1 MNVKAWADQ
10 GLILDLTDTI
20 NSSPYAAD
28 YKQDYFTPF
37 KDADGKIYGFPVLT
51 GGTCTV
57 VVYDS
62 AAWEAAGYDKFPE
75 TWDDVEAAI
84 PKLQDAGYQEAIAFG
99 NNAQWQMNSCFLST
113 LGDRYTGKDWFQ
125 SMINKGGASFEDP
138 EFVAAL
144 TETQRLFKDTDIF
157 NKDFNAISN
166 EDAREYYISG
176 DAPAFIGGNWDVS
189 YIQASLEGTDLYDT
203 TKFAVLPQPADAT
216 YDADSQNIGLGYAV
230 AINAKLKDDPDKL
243 AAAINLAE
251 YITGPEFA
259 SFVAD
264 KYALGGLTTVSDVD
278 LSKFDQ
284 FTQDFYNYSYVDTT
298 PCEIY
303 DSYLSSDIWSVVN
316 TDLQDM
322 VNGDKT
328 PEEVAAD
335 AQAAYEAN
343 Y

>member
-75 TWDDVEAAI
+75 TWEDVEAAV

-125 SMINKGGASFEDP
+125 SMINKGGASF
-138 EFVAAL
+138 
-144 TETQRLFKDTDIF
+144 
-157 NKDFNAISN
+157 
-166 EDAREYYISG
+166 
-176 DAPAFIGGNWDVS
+176 
-189 YIQASLEGTDLYDT
+189 
-203 TKFAVLPQPADAT
+203 
-216 YDADSQNIGLGYAV
+216 
-230 AINAKLKDDPDKL
+230 
-243 AAAINLAE
+243 
-251 YITGPEFA
+251 
-259 SFVAD
+259 
-264 KYALGGLTTVSDVD
+264 
-278 LSKFDQ
+278 
-284 FTQDFYNYSYVDTT
+284 
-298 PCEIY
+298 
-303 DSYLSSDIWSVVN
+303 
-316 TDLQDM
+316 
-322 VNGDKT
+322 
-328 PEEVAAD
+328 
-335 AQAAYEAN
+335 
-343 Y
+343 

>member
-1 MNVKAWADQ
+1 M
-10 GLILDLTDTI
+10 LFR
-20 NSSPYAAD
+20 S
-28 YKQDYFTPF
+28 
-37 KDADGKIYGFPVLT
+37 
-51 GGTCTV
+51 CTV

-189 YIQASLEGTDLYDT
+189 IFRLLWKEPISMIQQNSQYYRSRLTQLMTRTARTS
-203 TKFAVLPQPADAT
+203 VLAT
-216 YDADSQNIGLGYAV
+216 L
-230 AINAKLKDDPDKL
+230 
-243 AAAINLAE
+243 
-251 YITGPEFA
+251 
-259 SFVAD
+259 
-264 KYALGGLTTVSDVD
+264 
-278 LSKFDQ
+278 
-284 FTQDFYNYSYVDTT
+284 
-298 PCEIY
+298 
-303 DSYLSSDIWSVVN
+303 
-316 TDLQDM
+316 
-322 VNGDKT
+322 
-328 PEEVAAD
+328 
-335 AQAAYEAN
+335 
-343 Y
+343 